1 MPCPFH
7 LSKCHQDL
15 LRVIC
20 LSGWQPVRGDVRVLP
35 SGKYLKEGPEG
46 MTKEAHARLVQSYG
60 EITGIIGDAYPVL
73 ET

>member
-1 MPCPFH
+1 
-7 LSKCHQDL
+7 
-15 LRVIC
+15 
-20 LSGWQPVRGDVRVLP
+20 
-35 SGKYLKEGPEG
+35 